1 MPENQHSKSFSAV
14 DPSRRV
20 FITKYAAL
28 AFAAPL
34 VASFALDGV
43 ASAAPRITMGNQQQ
57 FPNQQCPNQFFPNQ
71 KFPNQKFPNQQLP
84 NQQLPNQQLPN
95 QQFPNQ
101 QFPNQVQIQRDLACE
116 VWHDHGFEGGKHP

>member
-1 MPENQHSKSFSAV
+1 MPANQHSKSFSAV

-28 AFAAPL
+28 AFAMPL

-43 ASAAPRITMGNQQQ
+43 ASAAPQTTMGNQQH
-57 FPNQQCPNQFFPNQ
+57 FPNQQCPNQL
-71 KFPNQKFPNQQLP
+71 FPNQQL
-84 NQQLPNQQLPN
+84 
-95 QQFPNQ
+95 PNQ

>member
-1 MPENQHSKSFSAV
+1 MPANQHSKSFSAV

-28 AFAAPL
+28 DFATPL

-43 ASAAPRITMGNQQQ
+43 ASAAPQTTMGNQQQ
-57 FPNQQCPNQFFPNQ
+57 FPNRQCLNQLFPNQ
-71 KFPNQKFPNQQLP
+71 K
-84 NQQLPNQQLPN
+84 LPN

-101 QFPNQVQIQRDLACE
+101 KFPNQVQIQRDLACE
-116 VWHDHGFEGGKHP
+116 VWHDLGFEGGKHP

>member
-1 MPENQHSKSFSAV
+1 MPANQHSKSFSAV

-28 AFAAPL
+28 AFATPL

-43 ASAAPRITMGNQQQ
+43 ASAARQTTMGNQQH
-57 FPNQQCPNQFFPNQ
+57 FPNQQCPNQLFPNQQCPNQLFPNQ
-71 KFPNQKFPNQQLP
+71 KFPNQKFPNQQL
-84 NQQLPNQQLPN
+84 
-95 QQFPNQ
+95 PNQ